1 MPENE
6 KTPQAISLL
15 EFNRL
20 IKDTLDF
27 EDGIQHCWVVAET
40 SDVQVRRGHCYLQL
54 IQKDP
59 ETNKTVAKVDA
70 VIWANVYIK
79 LSARFHDATN
89 TAFTTGIKVMV
100 EVSANF
106 HEIYG
111 MKLVISDIFPE
122 YTLGDM
128 VRQRM
133 EIIRRLTAEG
143 VIDMNKDVE
152 RLVAPQRIA
161 VISAAGA
168 AGYGDFV
175 NQLENNP
182 YGLKFYTCLFSA
194 LMQGEKTVP
203 TVIDALNRIMSHDGQ
218 FDCVVIIRGG
228 GATTDLN
235 SFDNYDLALNVAQ
248 FPLPV
253 IVGIGH
259 ERDVT
264 VLDSVA
270 TVSVKTPTAAAEF
283 LIQLGTGALAHLND
297 LKDSIAATVRDS
309 ISRSSEQLS
318 YLSSRIPVAVKNNIE
333 CNRSRI
339 AHLIE
344 VIPLRA
350 NNRIDSENATL
361 VRKIDLIK
369 AATAQVIMRE
379 QMRVKSLDEKV
390 NILSPRNTLNRG
402 YSLTVINGHAVTDA
416 SQLKPGDEIISHFKN
431 GNIHSTVK

>member
-15 EFNRL
+15 EFNCRV
-20 IKDTLDF
+20 KDTLDF
-27 EDGIQHCWVVAET
+27 EDDIQHCWVVAET

-59 ETNKTVAKVDA
+59 ETNLTVAKVDA

-79 LSARFHDATN
+79 LSARFQDSTN

-182 YGLKFYTCLFSA
+182 SGLKFYTCLFTA

-270 TVSVKTPTAAAEF
+270 TVSVKTPTAAAEY

-309 ISRSSEQLS
+309 IARSSEQLS

-333 CNRSRI
+333 RNKSRI

-390 NILSPRNTLNRG
+390 SILSPRNTLNRG

-416 SQLKPGDEIISHFKN
+416 SQLKSGDEITSHFKN

>member
-1 MPENE
+1 
-6 KTPQAISLL
+6 
-15 EFNRL
+15 
-20 IKDTLDF
+20 
-27 EDGIQHCWVVAET
+27 
-40 SDVQVRRGHCYLQL
+40 
-54 IQKDP
+54 
-59 ETNKTVAKVDA
+59 
-70 VIWANVYIK
+70 
-79 LSARFHDATN
+79 
-89 TAFTTGIKVMV
+89 MV

-182 YGLKFYTCLFSA
+182 SGLKFYTCLFTA

-270 TVSVKTPTAAAEF
+270 TVSVKTPTAAAEY

-309 ISRSSEQLS
+309 IARSSEQLS

-333 CNRSRI
+333 RNKSRI

-390 NILSPRNTLNRG
+390 SILSPRNTLNRG